1 MRRILMSLK
10 PVVKDK
16 TCTPFIVK
24 QVSGAKYA
32 EFENINS
39 LTTMHVKQYA
49 YTRRTVNGKKKTR
62 NTPSTIRCT
71 NYRVNIPDNSLVDK
85 ITVHYN
91 IWVSG
96 AKDDGSPVDKDYPNI
111 PASTIRLLHLNKS
124 KKGQSPSKKGQK
136 ARSVTFKGKDLKNIR
151 GRNINLTDFGV
162 EIGFKANTNNNDGYV
177 YVGYCYITVKY
188 RVPDFSCV
196 MRSANSTTVSN
207 HGVYRLGVSLSDK
220 SLSGD
225 VTSIMIRV
233 PSGFT
238 YKSLEGDHGT
248 VRRNGDYIQY
258 TPNRGSPNKL
268 YSVAAVLLFD
278 VDVEFSSGSSAYEA
292 TFEANVVGKTEIVK
306 HVASIVQYSDD
317 ARETDVINNK
327 DSVIENID
335 GIHFIPLNNT
345 VDLYFKLDS
354 DELSRLNK
362 VDGLPDGALY
372 RVMLGC
378 RENPDFKYVAGADN
392 LEGLANTYY
401 VFLNPEGEVLF
412 YASDIKGVN
421 RVDLTVLG
429 ENEYSYYICDRLV
442 PADDGVF
449 HYNIMFREF
458 EVQFYD
464 SDHNISDAIFL
475 KITGEDLNRLGDGES
490 YTVQAD
496 MKLTTQ
502 EKFIRDWGLNHRIGV
517 FNNRVE
523 SNIKEY
529 YEIKSMNTNCNLQ
542 FIVPGK
548 YDLNDIKF
556 TIISTEGF
564 TYYTGKSEAIIVLPD
579 TESQV
584 NITDYNNVYSSSFDN
599 GDAIITCFI
608 KSRDDK
614 VLEKYDIHVYRNTDE
629 NVEQHL
635 ITEDSTDY
643 NNLSDHDILDNV
655 LYISEL
661 QAGLNEFNNVYCSFV
676 YDADYPLYIV
686 IFDDYDDIPDKPV
699 LEFNEPCIIEDYEHR
714 LLNGLYPFPLMNLLG
729 NDDVSVLNLDKGMK
743 SDECIVYDLP
753 LSEDYSSDETQ
764 AIMGL
769 ELIGNIEFSDDII
782 ITAYLQHDN
791 IRSHSRSMVLENN
804 SLELDSDNGFV
815 LGGDSDL
822 WGLSIQDMVN
832 LEDWSVAFYISNTL
846 KDNDATVNL
855 NDIYVN
861 LYVNKITES
870 DELIAYVNDE
880 DTRYYGL
887 YLTNVEVPEGLVA
900 DSNFIDVKGTDLNE
914 VYNQSIRE
922 KSIKLTFSV
931 DSSCDLISN
940 TYMLR
945 EITRLFLPDRDEYN
959 RPIMKT
965 LRLSH
970 YPDIEWEYIMD
981 SPIVPKINAG
991 AYDECVVECI
1001 VPHGTGYDR
1010 EETVTGST
1018 GRVNGITRIKP
1029 VITVIPYDSNI
1040 LIREIESNQQFNI
1053 GYAGD
1058 WLGKLVEIDCN
1069 NRRVTLFESVDD
1081 YESINDND
1089 DVDVDVD
1096 GVDLTGYA
1104 DYNVDWFNIRDDYDF
1119 EGVNCFI
1126 RTVSYKER
1134 W

>member
-1 MRRILMSLK
+1 MSLE
-10 PVVKDK
+10 PVVNNK
-16 TCTPFIVK
+16 TCTPFRIR
-24 QVSGAKYA
+24 QVSGAKYS
-32 EFENINS
+32 EFTNINS
-39 LTTMHVKQYA
+39 LTTMSVKQYA
-49 YTRRTVNGKKKTR
+49 YTSRTVNGKKKTR

-71 NYRVNIPDNSLVDK
+71 NYRVNIPDNSLVDS
-85 ITVHYN
+85 ITVYYN
-91 IWVSG
+91 IWVKG
-96 AKDDGSPVDKDYPNI
+96 AKDDGSPIDKDYPNI
-111 PASTIRLLHLNKS
+111 PAPTIRLLKLNKS
-124 KKGQSPSKKGQK
+124 KKGQSPSKNGRK
-136 ARSVTFKGKDLKNIR
+136 ARSLTFKGKDLKNIR
-151 GRNINLTDFGV
+151 GSNINVSDFGV
-162 EIGFKANTNNNDGYV
+162 EIAFNANTNNNDGYV
-177 YVGYCYITVKY
+177 YVGYCYIKVKY

-196 MRSANSTTVSN
+196 IGSANSSTVSN
-207 HGVYRLGVSLSDK
+207 HGVYRLAVGLSDK

-238 YKSLEGDHGT
+238 YKNLEGDPGT

-258 TPNRGSPNKL
+258 TPNRGSPNQL
-268 YSVAAVLLFD
+268 YSISAVLLFD
-278 VDVEFSSGSSAYEA
+278 VDVEFSSVSSVYEA
-292 TFEANVVGKTEIVK
+292 TFEANVVGKTEIVR

-317 ARETDVINNK
+317 ARETDVISNK
-327 DSVIENID
+327 DSVIENRD
-335 GIHFIPLNNT
+335 EIHFIPLNNT
-345 VDLYFKLDS
+345 VDLYFKLNS
-354 DELSRLNK
+354 EELSRLDK
-362 VDGLPDGALY
+362 LDGLPDGAFY
-372 RVMLGC
+372 RIMLGY
-378 RENPDFKYVAGADN
+378 RENIDFMYVVGADVIEH
-392 LEGLANTYY
+392 LENTYY
-401 VFLNPEGEVLF
+401 VFLNEEGEVLF
-412 YASDIKGVN
+412 FASDREGVN
-421 RVDLTVLG
+421 RIDLTVPD
-429 ENEYSYYICDRLV
+429 ESEYSYYVCDELV
-442 PADDGVF
+442 QDNPEDYF

-458 EVQFYD
+458 KVQFYD

-475 KITGEDLNRLGDGES
+475 KITGEDLNRLGDGKS

-496 MKLTTQ
+496 MELNTE
-502 EKFIRDWGLNHRIGV
+502 EKFIRDWGLNHRIGI
-517 FNNRVE
+517 FNNRIE
-523 SNIKEY
+523 SNITEY
-529 YEIKSMNTNCNLQ
+529 YEIKSMNTNCNIQ

-548 YDLNDIKF
+548 YDLNEIYFIVTTSKD
-556 TIISTEGF
+556 F
-564 TYYTGKSEAIIVLPD
+564 TY
-579 TESQV
+579 
-584 NITDYNNVYSSSFDN
+584 TDVYGQQHEIFRGLENRVDIDDYENVYSSNFPN
-599 GDAIITCFI
+599 GDTIITCLI
-608 KSRDDK
+608 YSHDIE
-614 VLEKYDIHVYRNTDE
+614 VLEEYEIYVYCNADE
-629 NVEQHL
+629 NAEQHL
-635 ITEDSTDY
+635 IEEDSTDY

-676 YDADYPLYIV
+676 YDADYPLYII

-699 LEFNEPCIIEDYEHR
+699 LKFNEPCIIEDYKNR

-753 LSEDYSSDETQ
+753 LSEDYGSDETQ

-782 ITAYLQHDN
+782 ITAYLQHDDV
-791 IRSHSRSMVLENN
+791 RSHSRSIVLENN
-804 SLELDSDNGFV
+804 SLELDSDNVFV

-822 WGLSIQDMVN
+822 WGLGILDMVN
-832 LEDWSVAFYISNTL
+832 LEEWEVVFYISNTL
-846 KDNDATVNL
+846 KDNEAVVNL
-855 NDIYVN
+855 NDVYVN
-861 LYVNKITES
+861 LYVNKI
-870 DELIAYVNDE
+870 DEYDDLIAYVNDE

-900 DSNFIDVKGTDLNE
+900 DSSFIDVKGTDLNE

-922 KSIKLTFSV
+922 KTIKLTFSV
-931 DSSCDLISN
+931 DSSCDLTSN

-981 SPIVPKINAG
+981 SPIVPKIDAG
-991 AYDECVVECI
+991 VYDECVVECI

-1010 EETVTGST
+1010 EETVTGPT

-1040 LIREIESNQQFNI
+1040 LIREIESGQQFNI

-1058 WLGKLVEIDCN
+1058 WLGKVVEIDCN
-1069 NRRVTLFESVDD
+1069 NRCVTLFESVDD
-1081 YESINDND
+1081 YESDYEYD
-1089 DVDVDVD
+1089 S
-1096 GVDLTGYA
+1096 VDLTGYA
-1104 DYNVDWFNIRDDYDF
+1104 DYNVDWFHIRDDYDF